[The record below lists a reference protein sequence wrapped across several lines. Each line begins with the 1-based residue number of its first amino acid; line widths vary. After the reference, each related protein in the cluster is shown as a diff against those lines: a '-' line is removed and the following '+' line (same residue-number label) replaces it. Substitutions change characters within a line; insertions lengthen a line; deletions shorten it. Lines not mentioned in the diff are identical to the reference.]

1 MPNSRAQFTASS
13 GARWFDLPRRASI
26 CICGVLLLIGTIFA
40 QQTDW
45 ILTSNNT
52 DIQYRDQV
60 LDRAQACYLEYRDQK
75 QGPGYTTFDVAV
87 DYNSTDLSTDGK
99 PTKKTDTEHIVTA
112 PTHTGSARIPN
123 CSGVIEARV
132 SFVQRH

>member
-1 MPNSRAQFTASS
+1 M
-13 GARWFDLPRRASI
+13 ARWLDGPRWYSI
-26 CICGVLLLIGTIFA
+26 CACVTVLLAGTMFP

-45 ILTSNNT
+45 ILASNSA

-60 LDRAQACYLEYRDQK
+60 LERAQACYLEFRDQK
-75 QGPGYTTFDVAV
+75 QGPGYTTFDVAL
-87 DYNSTDLSTDGK
+87 DYNSTDLDTDGK
-99 PTKKTDTEHIVTA
+99 PRKKTDTEHIVTA

-123 CSGVIEARV
+123 CSAIIEARV